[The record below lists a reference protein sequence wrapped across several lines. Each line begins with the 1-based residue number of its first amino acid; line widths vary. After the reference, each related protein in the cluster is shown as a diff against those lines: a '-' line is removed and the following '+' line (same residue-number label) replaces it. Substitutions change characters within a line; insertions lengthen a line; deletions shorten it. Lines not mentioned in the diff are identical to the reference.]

1 MKVSLIGATGFV
13 GSNILKELLSRG
25 HEVTAISLSADK
37 IDIVDDN
44 LEKVKV
50 DIKDTEK
57 LTDAL
62 KGSMMVI
69 SAFKPKSD
77 DDSKLY
83 DDYLEGYESIQKAI
97 RAANIRR
104 FFVVGNSGTL
114 FDGGT
119 QLVDSDKFSSK
130 FKSEARASRD
140 YFDKLRLETYLD
152 WVYLSPPTEMSEEV
166 TTGRTGKYRT
176 GRDEPIVKDGSASI
190 SVEDLSVA
198 VVDELEHRKF
208 SRQQYTIGY

>member
-13 GSNILKELLSRG
+13 GSNVLKELLSRG

-44 LEKVKV
+44 LEKIKV
-50 DIKDTEK
+50 DIKNTEG

-77 DDSKLY
+77 DSKLY
-83 DDYLEGYESIQKAI
+83 NDYLEGYESIQKAI

-114 FDGGT
+114 FEGGS
-119 QLVDSDKFSSK
+119 QLVDSDKFSSEMK
-130 FKSEARASRD
+130 LEAKASRD

-166 TTGRTGKYRT
+166 TMGRTGKYRT